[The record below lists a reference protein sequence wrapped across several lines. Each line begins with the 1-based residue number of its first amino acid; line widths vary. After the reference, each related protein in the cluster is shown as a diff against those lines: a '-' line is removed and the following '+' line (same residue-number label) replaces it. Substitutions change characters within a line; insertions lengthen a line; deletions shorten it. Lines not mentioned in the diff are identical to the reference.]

1 MQERI
6 ECRKEASTEAQRD
19 IQSKV
24 SNVTN
29 NVNLWEHQRED
40 ILLFRESLC

>member
-6 ECRKEASTEAQRD
+6 ECRKEASSEAQRG
-19 IQSKV
+19 IQSRV